1 MDSKISEDVV
11 FREWYCP
18 IYGRKIDEA
27 LCYEIANIG
36 CDLSFPVADKPPC
49 SSSEAHEQC
58 KNCPHYAE
66 WD

>member
-1 MDSKISEDVV
+1 MDFEISEDAV

-36 CDLSFPVADKPPC
+36 CDLPFPAADKPPC
-49 SSSEAHEQC
+49 SS
-58 KNCPHYAE
+58 AE
-66 WD
+66 DVYKRQGRDRCLF

>member
-1 MDSKISEDVV
+1 MDFKISEDAV

-18 IYGRKIDEA
+18 IYKREIDEA

-36 CDLSFPVADKPPC
+36 CDLTLPSVDKPPC
-49 SSSEAHEQC
+49 GSKEAHECC

>member
-1 MDSKISEDVV
+1 MDSNSSKDPV

-18 IYGRKIDEA
+18 IYKRKIDEG
-27 LCYEIANIG
+27 LCFEIANIG
-36 CDLSFPVADKPPC
+36 CDLPFPLEDKPPC
-49 SSSEAHEQC
+49 DSEEALKYC